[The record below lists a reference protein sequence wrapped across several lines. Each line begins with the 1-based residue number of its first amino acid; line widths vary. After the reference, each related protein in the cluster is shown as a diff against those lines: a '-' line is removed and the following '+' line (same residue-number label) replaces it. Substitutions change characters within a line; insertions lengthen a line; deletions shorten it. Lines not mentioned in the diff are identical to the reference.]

1 MKNIVILLAVIAFFA
16 SNTANA
22 QVNTIDSVA
31 TSKVQH
37 FNFDQMESETI
48 GKGIKRK
55 WFHGQK
61 GQMTIFN
68 LEKDAH
74 IPWHQHPNEQ
84 ITYIMSGK
92 VKIKTIID
100 GKEEF
105 VEVGAGE
112 VIVFPENVPH
122 EFWALEQTV
131 DLDVHVPVRE
141 DWLSKELPDY
151 LKKTV
156 KQD

>member
-1 MKNIVILLAVIAFFA
+1 MKTTLKILVIAAIYA
-16 SNTANA
+16 STTANA
-22 QVNTIDSVA
+22 QVTTIDAVA

-37 FNFDQMESETI
+37 FNFDEMASETI
-48 GKGIKRK
+48 GEGIQRK

-61 GQMTIFN
+61 GQMTIFD
-68 LEKDAH
+68 LEKGAH

-84 ITYIMSGK
+84 ITYILSGK

-100 GKEEF
+100 GKETY
-105 VEVGAGE
+105 VVVSGGE

-122 EFWALEQTV
+122 EFWALEKTM

-141 DWLSKELPDY
+141 DWLSNELPDY
-151 LKKTV
+151 LKKSE
-156 KQD
+156 